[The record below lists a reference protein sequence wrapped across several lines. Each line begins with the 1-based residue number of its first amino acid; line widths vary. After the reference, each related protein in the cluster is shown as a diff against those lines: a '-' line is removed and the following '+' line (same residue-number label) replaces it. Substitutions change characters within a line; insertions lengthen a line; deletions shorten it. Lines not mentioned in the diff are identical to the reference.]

1 MKKKLITTICVTLSV
16 IIVIAISY
24 TRGISYAVSREAEGA
39 LALHVAY
46 YSWLD
51 NNNIHRL
58 TNSLNI
64 ALISQLNT
72 MDAIEKRPLR
82 YGPWYFINSKKSEG
96 DRWELIK
103 NTAKVRV
110 QEQRDELN
118 YLMSNP
124 EEAARRLEQG
134 FEKAFRES
142 GRSNVN
148 VKVTNGRQ
156 GSIEMELENWEQQD
170 AQQ

>member
-1 MKKKLITTICVTLSV
+1 MKKKLITTICVTVSV

-51 NNNIHRL
+51 NSNIHRL

-72 MDAIEKRPLR
+72 MDAIEKHPLR
-82 YGPWYFINSKKSEG
+82 YGPWYFLNSKKSKGE
-96 DRWELIK
+96 RWELTK
-103 NTAKVRV
+103 KTAIARV

-142 GRSNVN
+142 GRSNTN
-148 VKVTNGRQ
+148 VKVTR
-156 GSIEMELENWEQQD
+156 STKDSTEMELDNWEQHD